1 MHPNTCAVVK
11 VDIAYLVPNQLD
23 QKILEK
29 KMLQILKRNRL
40 NRSKLRLK
48 LKKTLPKNDFNVNN
62 TFYDHDYTNALSA
75 LLVIL
80 LWLLI
85 IVAGLL
91 IYISGLDLSSIG
103 PKNQVLLTNKDTFI
117 KLTLSVISSSLTTGI
132 ATNNGSAWYIL
143 LYNLLESLIFE

>member
-1 MHPNTCAVVK
+1 MYLNTYVVVK

-48 LKKTLPKNDFNVNN
+48 LKRTLPKNDFSVNN
-62 TFYDHDYTNALSA
+62 TFYDHDYTNALSG

-85 IVAGLL
+85 IITGLL

-117 KLTLSVISSSLTTGI
+117 KLILSVISSSLTTGI
-132 ATNNGSAWYIL
+132 ATNNDSA
-143 LYNLLESLIFE
+143 